1 MGTGS
6 PGFACAELV
15 GGGGD
20 TSAESPAPPPRT
32 ASQAESYIAS
42 AMNFAANI
50 LWIALGCGFLAFAR
64 SYRRSDNRVAAA
76 VLSAIGVIAL
86 AAGMLL

>member
-1 MGTGS
+1 
-6 PGFACAELV
+6 
-15 GGGGD
+15 
-20 TSAESPAPPPRT
+20 
-32 ASQAESYIAS
+32 
-42 AMNFAANI
+42 MNFTANI

-64 SYRRSDNRVAAA
+64 SYRRSDNRIVAA